1 MVIIGIDPHKGSH
14 TAVAI
19 DEAERKLGEVRV
31 RADRYQLEGSLKW
44 AIEFLERALGDR
56 VRQRAGEGCCPSSLW
71 RPARRRRQEVCGRV
85 ESCGEES

>member
-31 RADRYQLEGSLKW
+31 RADRYQLEGLLKW

-56 VRQRAGEGCCPSSLW
+56 VRQRAGRAALPAARGDWRGSL
-71 RPARRRRQEVCGRV
+71 
-85 ESCGEES
+85 